1 MFGEYAALIFP
12 VFEINR
18 LSFKCLTHHDQSYLV
33 NCVDLMYVIL

>member
-18 LSFKCLTHHDQSYLV
+18 LSFIE
-33 NCVDLMYVIL
+33 YVINHGLIFSELC